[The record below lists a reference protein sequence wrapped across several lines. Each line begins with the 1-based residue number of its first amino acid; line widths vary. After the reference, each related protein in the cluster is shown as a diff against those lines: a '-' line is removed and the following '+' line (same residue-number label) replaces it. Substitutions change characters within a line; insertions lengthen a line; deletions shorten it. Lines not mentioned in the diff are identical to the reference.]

1 MSKKWLGV
9 LVGLSVIG
17 GSTMAFAA
25 PAPEE
30 AQALKHIDLGGNYYY
45 AGQQQQVSHDQ
56 VLSHIEKLNNLLEK
70 DAGWGKTGLAAGY
83 NQILQHNDA
92 IQNAI
97 AAMGPK
103 YATKLTG
110 AYVAAITGITDK
122 LVTEFDIKGEGDTPE
137 AAREAAR
144 ARVTELIKAI
154 STGNDISKNENE
166 KKLVEAAKAGYYARR
181 METELMGAF
190 PGVVNT
196 VNKTIDQV
204 NTKAIAD
211 NTKALDTKVDKDAQA
226 KVDAAQD
233 NKIAANTAALDTK
246 VDKDAQAKVDA
257 AQDKR
262 ITTNTGAIAA
272 NTKALDTKVDKT
284 AQAKVD
290 AAQDKGI
297 AANKAA
303 IADMNTSFNQRFG
316 ELDQRVD
323 KVGALTGALAG
334 LKPMQYDPIAPTQIM
349 AAASTYEGEQGFAL
363 GIAHYT
369 KEDLM
374 LHAGVA
380 YDGDDDFMGNIGV
393 TMKVGSSAD
402 REVIPERYQAG
413 PISSVYVMQDEIT
426 DLQARNAALTA
437 QNERI
442 LAELQALRQ
451 HVGM

>member
-25 PAPEE
+25 PAPQD
-30 AQALKHIDLGGNYYY
+30 AQTLKHIDLGGNYYY
-45 AGQQQQVSHDQ
+45 AGDQQQVSHSQ
-56 VLSHIEKLNNLLEK
+56 VLSHIEKLNNLLEH

-83 NQILQHNDA
+83 NQLIQKSDLIGAA
-92 IQNAI
+92 IQSLPEAQRGKVGLAYAAVVGKIKGTI
-97 AAMGPK
+97 ADQFH
-103 YATKLTG
+103 
-110 AYVAAITGITDK
+110 ITD
-122 LVTEFDIKGEGDTPE
+122 EDGAPDYN
-137 AAREAAR
+137 
-144 ARVTELIKAI
+144 RVDELIKAI
-154 STGNDISKNENE
+154 STGNDISKNDNE

-190 PGVVNT
+190 PGVVKT
-196 VNKTIDQV
+196 VNATIDQV
-204 NTKAIAD
+204 NT
-211 NTKALDTKVDKDAQA
+211 NTGA
-226 KVDAAQD
+226 
-233 NKIAANTAALDTK
+233 IAANTAALDTK
-246 VDKDAQAKVDA
+246 VDKTAQAEVDAAQNKDIAANKTALDTKVDKAAQAKVDA
-257 AQDKR
+257 AQNKD
-262 ITTNTGAIAA
+262 
-272 NTKALDTKVDKT
+272 
-284 AQAKVD
+284 
-290 AAQDKGI
+290 I
-297 AANKAA
+297 AANKTA
-303 IADMNTSFNQRFG
+303 IADMNTSFNDRFG

-393 TMKVGSSAD
+393 TMKIGSSAD

-426 DLQARNAALTA
+426 DLQAKNAALTA

-442 LAELQALRQ
+442 MAELQALRQ

>member
-9 LVGLSVIG
+9 LVGLSIIG

-30 AQALKHIDLGGNYYY
+30 AQALKHIDLGGNYLY
-45 AGQQQQVSHDQ
+45 AGHDHQVSHDQ
-56 VLSHIEKLNNLLEK
+56 VLSNIKKLNNLLEN

-97 AAMGPK
+97 DAMGPK
-103 YATKLTG
+103 YAPKLKG
-110 AYVAAITGITDK
+110 AYIAALTGITNK
-122 LVTEFDIKGEGDTPE
+122 LATEFDIVKEDGTLDT
-137 AAREAAR
+137 
-144 ARVTELIKAI
+144 ARVTELIQAI
-154 STGNDISKNENE
+154 STGDNIAEKEGE

-181 METELMGAF
+181 METELMNAF

-196 VNKTIDQV
+196 VNETIDQV
-204 NTKAIAD
+204 NTNTKAIAD
-211 NTKALDTKVDKDAQA
+211 NTKALDTKVDKTAQA
-226 KVDAAQD
+226 
-233 NKIAANTAALDTK
+233 N
-246 VDKDAQAKVDA
+246 VDA

-262 ITTNTGAIAA
+262 ITANTGAIAA

-303 IADMNTSFNQRFG
+303 IADMNTSFNDRFG

-393 TMKVGSSAD
+393 TMKIGSSAD

>member
-25 PAPEE
+25 PAPQE

-45 AGQQQQVSHDQ
+45 AGKQQQVSHDQ

-70 DAGWGKTGLAAGY
+70 DAGWGKIGLAAGY
-83 NQILQHNDA
+83 NQAMQHGSFIVNTIKELPVSQDTK
-92 IQNAI
+92 N
-97 AAMGPK
+97 
-103 YATKLTG
+103 KLTM
-110 AYVAAITGITDK
+110 AYAAVIGKMQGTLAEKFNISDG
-122 LVTEFDIKGEGDTPE
+122 L
-137 AAREAAR
+137 
-144 ARVTELIKAI
+144 RVDELIKAI
-154 STGNDISKNENE
+154 AKGNDISENDNE

-196 VNKTIDQV
+196 VNATIDQV
-204 NTKAIAD
+204 NT
-211 NTKALDTKVDKDAQA
+211 NTGA
-226 KVDAAQD
+226 
-233 NKIAANTAALDTK
+233 IAANTAALDTK
-246 VDKDAQAKVDA
+246 V
-257 AQDKR
+257 
-262 ITTNTGAIAA
+262 N
-272 NTKALDTKVDKT
+272 KAD
-284 AQAKVD
+284 QAKVD

-303 IADMNTSFNQRFG
+303 IADMNTSFNDRFG
-316 ELDQRVD
+316 ALDQRVD

-363 GIAHYT
+363 GVAHYT

-374 LHAGVA
+374 LHAGIA

-393 TMKVGSSAD
+393 TMKIGSSAD

-426 DLQARNAALTA
+426 DLQAKNAALTA

-442 LAELQALRQ
+442 MAELQALRQ

>member
-45 AGQQQQVSHDQ
+45 SGKQQQVSHNQ

-83 NQILQHNDA
+83 NQAMQHGSFILNTINELPVSQDT
-92 IQNAI
+92 
-97 AAMGPK
+97 K
-103 YATKLTG
+103 DKLTL
-110 AYVAAITGITDK
+110 AYTGVIGKMQGTLAEKFNISDG
-122 LVTEFDIKGEGDTPE
+122 L
-137 AAREAAR
+137 
-144 ARVTELIKAI
+144 RVDELIKAI
-154 STGNDISKNENE
+154 STGNDISENDNE

-196 VNKTIDQV
+196 VNETIDQV
-204 NTKAIAD
+204 NTNTKAIAD

-226 KVDAAQD
+226 
-233 NKIAANTAALDTK
+233 N
-246 VDKDAQAKVDA
+246 VDA

-303 IADMNTSFNQRFG
+303 IADMNTSFNDRFG

-363 GIAHYT
+363 GVAHYT

-374 LHAGVA
+374 LHAGIA

-393 TMKVGSSAD
+393 TMKIGSSAD

-426 DLQARNAALTA
+426 DLQAKNAALTA

-442 LAELQALRQ
+442 MAELQALRQ

>member
-9 LVGLSVIG
+9 LVGLSIIG

-45 AGQQQQVSHDQ
+45 AGKQQQVSHDQ

-122 LVTEFDIKGEGDTPE
+122 LATEFQIKGEGDTP
-137 AAREAAR
+137 EAAR

-196 VNKTIDQV
+196 VNETIDQV
-204 NTKAIAD
+204 NT
-211 NTKALDTKVDKDAQA
+211 NTGA
-226 KVDAAQD
+226 
-233 NKIAANTAALDTK
+233 IAANTAALDTK
-246 VDKDAQAKVDA
+246 V
-257 AQDKR
+257 
-262 ITTNTGAIAA
+262 N
-272 NTKALDTKVDKT
+272 KAD
-284 AQAKVD
+284 QAKVD

-303 IADMNTSFNQRFG
+303 IADMNTSFNDRFG
-316 ELDQRVD
+316 ALDQRVD

-363 GIAHYT
+363 GVAHYT

-374 LHAGVA
+374 LHAGIA

-393 TMKVGSSAD
+393 TMKIGSSAD

-426 DLQARNAALTA
+426 DLQAKNAALTA

-442 LAELQALRQ
+442 MAELQALRQ

>member
-30 AQALKHIDLGGNYYY
+30 AQALKHIDLGSNYLY
-45 AGQQQQVSHDQ
+45 AGHDHQVSHDQ
-56 VLSHIEKLNNLLEK
+56 VLSNIKKLNNLLEK

-83 NQILQHNDA
+83 NQILQHDA
-92 IQNAI
+92 FIEKTINNEKLPSEMRFKLGVA
-97 AAMGPK
+97 
-103 YATKLTG
+103 YNFTK
-110 AYVAAITGITDK
+110 AYMEDK
-122 LVTEFDIKGEGDTPE
+122 LVTEFHIDGKGDTPE

-144 ARVTELIKAI
+144 ARVTELIQAI
-154 STGNDISKNENE
+154 STGNDISENDNE

-196 VNKTIDQV
+196 VNATIDQV
-204 NTKAIAD
+204 NT
-211 NTKALDTKVDKDAQA
+211 NTGA
-226 KVDAAQD
+226 
-233 NKIAANTAALDTK
+233 IAANTAALDTK
-246 VDKDAQAKVDA
+246 VNKADQAKVDA
-257 AQDKR
+257 AQDK
-262 ITTNTGAIAA
+262 GIAA
-272 NTKALDTKVDKT
+272 NKAALDTKVDKA

-303 IADMNTSFNQRFG
+303 IADMNAGFNDRFG

-334 LKPMQYDPIAPTQIM
+334 LKPMQYDPIAPTQFM
-349 AAASTYEGEQGFAL
+349 AAVSTYEGEQGFAL
-363 GIAHYT
+363 GVAHYT

>member
-1 MSKKWLGV
+1 MNKKWLGV

-25 PAPEE
+25 PAPQDE
-30 AQALKHIDLGGNYYY
+30 QALKHIDLGGNYYY
-45 AGQQQQVSHDQ
+45 AGNQQQVSHDQ

-83 NQILQHNDA
+83 NQILQHHDA

-97 AAMGPK
+97 AAAGPK
-103 YATKLTG
+103 YSLKLAG
-110 AYVAAITGITDK
+110 AYAAAVTGITEK
-122 LVTEFDIKGEGDTPE
+122 LATEFHIAKEDGTSDT
-137 AAREAAR
+137 

-154 STGNDISKNENE
+154 STGNDISKNDDE

-190 PGVVNT
+190 PGVVKT
-196 VNKTIDQV
+196 VNETIDQV
-204 NTKAIAD
+204 NT
-211 NTKALDTKVDKDAQA
+211 NTGA
-226 KVDAAQD
+226 
-233 NKIAANTAALDTK
+233 IAANTAALDTK
-246 VDKDAQAKVDA
+246 VDKAAQAEVDTAQNKGIADNKA
-257 AQDKR
+257 A
-262 ITTNTGAIAA
+262 IAANTGAIAA
-272 NTKALDTKVDKT
+272 NTKALATKVDKA

-303 IADMNTSFNQRFG
+303 IADMNAGFNDRFG

-393 TMKVGSSAD
+393 TMKIGSSAD

-426 DLQARNAALTA
+426 DLQAKNAALTA

-442 LAELQALRQ
+442 MAELQALRR
-451 HVGM
+451 HLGM

>member
-9 LVGLSVIG
+9 LVGLSIIG

-45 AGQQQQVSHDQ
+45 AGKQQQVSHDQ

-122 LVTEFDIKGEGDTPE
+122 LATEFQIKGEGDTP
-137 AAREAAR
+137 EAAR

-196 VNKTIDQV
+196 VNATIDQV
-204 NTKAIAD
+204 NT
-211 NTKALDTKVDKDAQA
+211 NTGA
-226 KVDAAQD
+226 
-233 NKIAANTAALDTK
+233 IAANTAALDTK
-246 VDKDAQAKVDA
+246 V
-257 AQDKR
+257 
-262 ITTNTGAIAA
+262 N
-272 NTKALDTKVDKT
+272 KAD
-284 AQAKVD
+284 QAKVD

-303 IADMNTSFNQRFG
+303 IADMNTSFNDRFG
-316 ELDQRVD
+316 ALDQRVD

-363 GIAHYT
+363 GVAHYT

-374 LHAGVA
+374 LHAGIA

-393 TMKVGSSAD
+393 TMKIGSSAD

-426 DLQARNAALTA
+426 DLQAKNAALTA

-442 LAELQALRQ
+442 MAELQALRQ

>member
-25 PAPEE
+25 PAPQE

-45 AGQQQQVSHDQ
+45 AGKQQQVSHNQ

-83 NQILQHNDA
+83 NQAMQHGSFIMNTINELPVSQDT
-92 IQNAI
+92 
-97 AAMGPK
+97 K
-103 YATKLTG
+103 DKLTM
-110 AYVAAITGITDK
+110 AYTAVIGKMNGTLAEKFNISDG
-122 LVTEFDIKGEGDTPE
+122 L
-137 AAREAAR
+137 
-144 ARVTELIKAI
+144 RVDELIKAI
-154 STGNDISKNENE
+154 AKGNDISENDNE

-196 VNKTIDQV
+196 VNETIDQV
-204 NTKAIAD
+204 NTNTKAIAD
-211 NTKALDTKVDKDAQA
+211 STKALDTKV
-226 KVDAAQD
+226 
-233 NKIAANTAALDTK
+233 NKAD
-246 VDKDAQAKVDA
+246 
-257 AQDKR
+257 
-262 ITTNTGAIAA
+262 
-272 NTKALDTKVDKT
+272 
-284 AQAKVD
+284 QAKVD

-303 IADMNTSFNQRFG
+303 IADMNTSFNDRFG
-316 ELDQRVD
+316 ALDQRVD

-363 GIAHYT
+363 GVAHYT

-374 LHAGVA
+374 LHAGIA

-393 TMKVGSSAD
+393 TMKIGSDAD

-426 DLQARNAALTA
+426 DLQAKNAALTA

-442 LAELQALRQ
+442 MAELQALRQ

>member
-9 LVGLSVIG
+9 LVGLSIIG

-45 AGQQQQVSHDQ
+45 AGKQQQVSHNQ

-122 LVTEFDIKGEGDTPE
+122 LATEFQIKGEGDTP
-137 AAREAAR
+137 EAAR

-190 PGVVNT
+190 PGVVKT
-196 VNKTIDQV
+196 VNATIDQV
-204 NTKAIAD
+204 NT
-211 NTKALDTKVDKDAQA
+211 NTGA
-226 KVDAAQD
+226 
-233 NKIAANTAALDTK
+233 IAANTAALDTK
-246 VDKDAQAKVDA
+246 V
-257 AQDKR
+257 
-262 ITTNTGAIAA
+262 N
-272 NTKALDTKVDKT
+272 KAD
-284 AQAKVD
+284 QAKVD

-303 IADMNTSFNQRFG
+303 LDTKVDKAAQAKVDAAQDKGIEANKAAIADMNTSFNDRFG
-316 ELDQRVD
+316 ALDQRVD

-363 GIAHYT
+363 GVAHYT

-374 LHAGVA
+374 LHAGIA

-393 TMKVGSSAD
+393 TMKIGSSAD

-426 DLQARNAALTA
+426 DLQAKNAALTA

-442 LAELQALRQ
+442 MAELQALRQ

>member
-25 PAPEE
+25 PAPQE

-45 AGQQQQVSHDQ
+45 AGKQQQVSHDQ

-83 NQILQHNDA
+83 NQAMQHGSFIVNTIKELPVSQDTK
-92 IQNAI
+92 N
-97 AAMGPK
+97 
-103 YATKLTG
+103 KLTM
-110 AYVAAITGITDK
+110 AYAAVIGKMQGTLAEKFNISDG
-122 LVTEFDIKGEGDTPE
+122 L
-137 AAREAAR
+137 
-144 ARVTELIKAI
+144 RVDELIKAI
-154 STGNDISKNENE
+154 AKGNDISENDNE

-196 VNKTIDQV
+196 VNATIDQV
-204 NTKAIAD
+204 NT
-211 NTKALDTKVDKDAQA
+211 NTGA
-226 KVDAAQD
+226 
-233 NKIAANTAALDTK
+233 IAANTAALDTK
-246 VDKDAQAKVDA
+246 V
-257 AQDKR
+257 
-262 ITTNTGAIAA
+262 N
-272 NTKALDTKVDKT
+272 KAD
-284 AQAKVD
+284 QAKVD

-303 IADMNTSFNQRFG
+303 IADMNTSFNDRFG
-316 ELDQRVD
+316 ALDQRVD

-363 GIAHYT
+363 GVAHYT

-374 LHAGVA
+374 LHAGIA

-393 TMKVGSSAD
+393 TMKIGSSAD

-426 DLQARNAALTA
+426 DLQAKNAALTA

-442 LAELQALRQ
+442 MAELQALRQ

>member
-1 MSKKWLGV
+1 MNKKWLGV

-25 PAPEE
+25 PAPQEE
-30 AQALKHIDLGGNYYY
+30 QALKHIDLGGNYYY

-70 DAGWGKTGLAAGY
+70 DAGWGKTGLAAAY

-97 AAMGPK
+97 AAAGPK
-103 YATKLTG
+103 YSTKLTG
-110 AYVAAITGITDK
+110 AYIAALTGITEK
-122 LVTEFDIKGEGDTPE
+122 LATEFHIAKEDGTSDT
-137 AAREAAR
+137 

-154 STGNDISKNENE
+154 STGNDISKNDDE

-190 PGVVNT
+190 PGVVKT
-196 VNKTIDQV
+196 VNETIDQV
-204 NTKAIAD
+204 N
-211 NTKALDTKVDKDAQA
+211 
-226 KVDAAQD
+226 
-233 NKIAANTAALDTK
+233 
-246 VDKDAQAKVDA
+246 
-257 AQDKR
+257 
-262 ITTNTGAIAA
+262 TNTGAIAA
-272 NTKALDTKVDKT
+272 NTKALDTKVDKVAQAEVDT
-284 AQAKVD
+284 AQDKGIADNKAALDTKVDKVAQAKVDAEQNKVIAANTKALDTKVDKATQAKVD

-303 IADMNTSFNQRFG
+303 IADMNTSFNDRFG

-393 TMKVGSSAD
+393 TMKIGSSAD

-426 DLQARNAALTA
+426 DLQAKNAALTA

-442 LAELQALRQ
+442 MAELQALRQ

>member
-25 PAPEE
+25 PAPQE

-45 AGQQQQVSHDQ
+45 AGKQQQVSHNQ

-83 NQILQHNDA
+83 NQAMQHGSFIMNTINELPVSQDT
-92 IQNAI
+92 
-97 AAMGPK
+97 K
-103 YATKLTG
+103 DKLTM
-110 AYVAAITGITDK
+110 AYTAVIGKMNGTLAEKFNISDG
-122 LVTEFDIKGEGDTPE
+122 L
-137 AAREAAR
+137 
-144 ARVTELIKAI
+144 RVDELIKAI
-154 STGNDISKNENE
+154 AKGNDISENDNE

-196 VNKTIDQV
+196 VNETIDQV
-204 NTKAIAD
+204 NTNTKAIAD
-211 NTKALDTKVDKDAQA
+211 STKALDTKV
-226 KVDAAQD
+226 
-233 NKIAANTAALDTK
+233 NKAD
-246 VDKDAQAKVDA
+246 
-257 AQDKR
+257 
-262 ITTNTGAIAA
+262 
-272 NTKALDTKVDKT
+272 
-284 AQAKVD
+284 QAKVD

-303 IADMNTSFNQRFG
+303 IADMNTSFNDRFG
-316 ELDQRVD
+316 ALDQRVD

-363 GIAHYT
+363 GVAHYT

-374 LHAGVA
+374 LHAGIA

-393 TMKVGSSAD
+393 TMKIGSSAD

-426 DLQARNAALTA
+426 DLQAKNAALTA

-442 LAELQALRQ
+442 MAELQALRQ

>member
-30 AQALKHIDLGGNYYY
+30 AQALKHIDLGGNYLY
-45 AGQQQQVSHDQ
+45 AGHDHQVSHDQ
-56 VLSHIEKLNNLLEK
+56 VLSNIERLNNLLEN

-83 NQILQHNDA
+83 NQLLQHGDLIGKA
-92 IQNAI
+92 INGLPTELVSDERKQTLRLA
-97 AAMGPK
+97 
-103 YATKLTG
+103 YAG
-110 AYVAAITGITDK
+110 VALKMREQLADQFHITDENG
-122 LVTEFDIKGEGDTPE
+122 VTDYN
-137 AAREAAR
+137 
-144 ARVTELIKAI
+144 RVDELIKAI
-154 STGNDISKNENE
+154 STGNNIAE
-166 KKLVEAAKAGYYARR
+166 KTEEKALVEAAKAGYYARR

-190 PGVVNT
+190 PGVVKT
-196 VNKTIDQV
+196 VNETIDQV
-204 NTKAIAD
+204 NTNTKAIAD
-211 NTKALDTKVDKDAQA
+211 
-226 KVDAAQD
+226 
-233 NKIAANTAALDTK
+233 NTAALDTK

-257 AQDKR
+257 AQDTK
-262 ITTNTGAIAA
+262 ITANTGAIAA

-303 IADMNTSFNQRFG
+303 IADMNTSFNDRFG

-334 LKPMQYDPIAPTQIM
+334 LKPMQYDPIAPTQFM
-349 AAASTYEGEQGFAL
+349 AAVSTYEGEQGFAL
-363 GIAHYT
+363 GVAHYT

>member
-9 LVGLSVIG
+9 LVGLSIIG

-25 PAPEE
+25 PAPQE

-45 AGQQQQVSHDQ
+45 AGKQQQVSHDQ

-122 LVTEFDIKGEGDTPE
+122 LATEFQIKGEGDTP
-137 AAREAAR
+137 EAAR

-196 VNKTIDQV
+196 VNETIDQV
-204 NTKAIAD
+204 NTNTKAIAD
-211 NTKALDTKVDKDAQA
+211 STKALDTKVDKAAQA
-226 KVDAAQD
+226 KVDASQD
-233 NKIAANTAALDTK
+233 KRITANTAALDTK
-246 VDKDAQAKVDA
+246 V
-257 AQDKR
+257 
-262 ITTNTGAIAA
+262 N
-272 NTKALDTKVDKT
+272 KAD
-284 AQAKVD
+284 QAKVD

-303 IADMNTSFNQRFG
+303 IADMNTSFNDRFG
-316 ELDQRVD
+316 ALDQRVD

-363 GIAHYT
+363 GVAHYT

-374 LHAGVA
+374 LHAGIA

-393 TMKVGSSAD
+393 TMKIGSDAD

-426 DLQARNAALTA
+426 DLQAKNAALTA

-442 LAELQALRQ
+442 MAELQALRQ

>member
-1 MSKKWLGV
+1 
-9 LVGLSVIG
+9 
-17 GSTMAFAA
+17 
-25 PAPEE
+25 
-30 AQALKHIDLGGNYYY
+30 
-45 AGQQQQVSHDQ
+45 
-56 VLSHIEKLNNLLEK
+56 
-70 DAGWGKTGLAAGY
+70 
-83 NQILQHNDA
+83 
-92 IQNAI
+92 
-97 AAMGPK
+97 MGPK
-103 YATKLTG
+103 YAPKLKG
-110 AYVAAITGITDK
+110 AYIAVLTGITNK
-122 LVTEFDIKGEGDTPE
+122 LATEFDIVKEDGTLDT
-137 AAREAAR
+137 
-144 ARVTELIKAI
+144 ARVTELIQAI
-154 STGNDISKNENE
+154 STGDNIAEKEGE

-181 METELMGAF
+181 METELMNAF

-196 VNKTIDQV
+196 VNETIDQV
-204 NTKAIAD
+204 NTNTKAIAD
-211 NTKALDTKVDKDAQA
+211 NTKALDTKVDKTAQA
-226 KVDAAQD
+226 
-233 NKIAANTAALDTK
+233 N
-246 VDKDAQAKVDA
+246 VDA

-262 ITTNTGAIAA
+262 ITANTGAIAA

-303 IADMNTSFNQRFG
+303 IADMNTSFNDRFG
-316 ELDQRVD
+316 ALDQRVD

-363 GIAHYT
+363 GVAHYT

-374 LHAGVA
+374 LHAGIA

-393 TMKVGSSAD
+393 TMKIGSDAD

-426 DLQARNAALTA
+426 DLQAKNAALTA

-442 LAELQALRQ
+442 MAELQALRQ

>member
-30 AQALKHIDLGGNYYY
+30 AQALKHIDLGSNYYY
-45 AGQQQQVSHDQ
+45 AGKQQQVSHNQ

-70 DAGWGKTGLAAGY
+70 DAGWGKTGLAAAY
-83 NQILQHNDA
+83 NQAMQHGSFIVNT
-92 IQNAI
+92 INELPVSQ
-97 AAMGPK
+97 
-103 YATKLTG
+103 ATK
-110 AYVAAITGITDK
+110 DK
-122 LVTEFDIKGEGDTPE
+122 LKLAYAGVIGKMNGTLAEKFNISDGL
-137 AAREAAR
+137 
-144 ARVTELIKAI
+144 RVDELIKAI
-154 STGNDISKNENE
+154 AKGNDISKNDNE

-190 PGVVNT
+190 PGVVKT
-196 VNKTIDQV
+196 VNETIDQV
-204 NTKAIAD
+204 NT
-211 NTKALDTKVDKDAQA
+211 NTGA
-226 KVDAAQD
+226 
-233 NKIAANTAALDTK
+233 IAANTAALDTK
-246 VDKDAQAKVDA
+246 VNKADQAKVDA
-257 AQDKR
+257 AQDK
-262 ITTNTGAIAA
+262 GIAA
-272 NTKALDTKVDKT
+272 NKAALDTKVDKT

-303 IADMNTSFNQRFG
+303 IADMNTSFNDRFG
-316 ELDQRVD
+316 ALDQRVD

-363 GIAHYT
+363 GVAHYT

-374 LHAGVA
+374 LHAGIA

-393 TMKVGSSAD
+393 TMKIGSSAD

-426 DLQARNAALTA
+426 DLQAKNAALTA

-442 LAELQALRQ
+442 MAELQALRQ